1 MKPKHSLLAL
11 LVLVLASVALTGC
24 GRKQVLHIY
33 TWADYFSPELVER
46 FEKENDCVIKMDIF
60 DSNEMMFAK
69 LQAGGT
75 GYDIIVPTH
84 YFIGKMVNEGM
95 IRKLDKSLLPNLK
108 YLDPEVVAMMNPQ
121 LLDYCVPYFMSYTGL
136 GYNKKRL
143 PDFQPSWSIF
153 ENPQLAGRMT
163 LLDDYTEVMG
173 ALGRYLGYTAAELD
187 DPVEGDARM
196 EEVVKLGLQWRKNV
210 IKFENEQY
218 KNGLS
223 AGEFLVVMGYFSDLA
238 QAVDEQP
245 DTLGFVMPKEG
256 CHMSCDTL
264 VVPNSAPNPELAYK
278 LINFLHDP
286 ENAAQNILDIH
297 TYCPN
302 YRAVELMDPEVVAS
316 GNFIIP
322 KEVLAN
328 SEFMPELSP
337 EQEARHLKYWNRIKG
352 GLDQE

>member
-1 MKPKHSLLAL
+1 MIKNRICLLLAL
-11 LVLVLASVALTGC
+11 ASCALALVGC
-24 GRKQVLHIY
+24 KRKTVLHIY
-33 TWADYFSPELVER
+33 TWADYFAPTLIQQ
-46 FEKENDCVIKMDIF
+46 FEKENDCVVMMDIF
-60 DSNEMMFAK
+60 DSNEMMFSK

-95 IRKLDKSLLPNLK
+95 IQKLDKSRLPNLK
-108 YLDPEVVAMMNPQ
+108 WLDPEIVALMNPM

-136 GYNKKRL
+136 GYNKQKL
-143 PDFQPSWSIF
+143 PDFQPSWSVY
-153 ENPQLAGRMT
+153 ENPALAGRMT
-163 LLDDYTEVMG
+163 LLDDYTEVLG

-187 DPVEGDARM
+187 DPVDGDARM
-196 EEVVKLGLQWRKNV
+196 EKVVELGLKWRKNV

-223 AGEFLVVMGYFSDLA
+223 AGEFLVAMGYFSDLA

-264 VVPNSAPNPELAYK
+264 VVAADAPNPDLAYK
-278 LINFLHDP
+278 LIDFLHEP
-286 ENAAQNILDIH
+286 ENAKTSILEIH

-302 YRAVELMDPEVVAS
+302 YKAVELLDPEDAAN
-316 GNFIIP
+316 GNYIIP
-322 KEVLAN
+322 KEVLHN

-337 EQEARHLKYWNRIKG
+337 EQEARHLKYWHRIKA
-352 GLDQE
+352 GLE